1 MRAMTNMNCFRVG
14 TLKTNSEA
22 ETRIK
27 EFIGRNFW
35 DNIGKGI
42 GNKIG
47 QREKLSSITQQKFKI
62 CPWEVLEL
70 ECHFRIVLNFA
81 THFNR
86 PSIFSPLLTS
96 VWIEAFSEEDVQL

>member
-1 MRAMTNMNCFRVG
+1 MRVTTNMNCFRLG
-14 TLKTNSEA
+14 TLKIGSEA
-22 ETRIK
+22 EICIK
-27 EFIGRNFW
+27 EFTGRTFRN
-35 DNIGKGI
+35 NISKGV
-42 GNKIG
+42 GSKTG

-81 THFNR
+81 PHFNR
-86 PSIFSPLLTS
+86 PRIFSPLLTS